1 MRSASVDTEDVEGSD
16 DMEGTEDMEV
26 NMNKKEVIL
35 IISCN
40 VVRTL

>member
-1 MRSASVDTEDVEGSD
+1 MEDTEDVECSKAMGD
-16 DMEGTEDMEV
+16 TEDMEV
-26 NMNKKEVIL
+26 DEDKKKVIL